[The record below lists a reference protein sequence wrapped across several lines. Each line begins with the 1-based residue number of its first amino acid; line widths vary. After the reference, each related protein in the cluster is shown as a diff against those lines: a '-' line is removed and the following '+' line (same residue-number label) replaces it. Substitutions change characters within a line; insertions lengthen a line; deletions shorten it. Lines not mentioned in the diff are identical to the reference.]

1 MNDQDELAFR
11 QMSHQEKK
19 ALIRARLDAARP
31 VRKERPPRDPL
42 VRRKYATRTA
52 EEKFWRRVRIEG
64 ECWLWQRGPFLS
76 VEKGRAVSARVWAIE
91 HFTGAKPTGKV
102 FSTCGRGNCV
112 LPAHQEEVPAG
123 SECVP
128 AAVVKAITRDAR
140 SDFEIAQEYHM
151 PAATVARIRQSAR
164 LDQIVAEGERAL
176 R

>member
-1 MNDQDELAFR
+1 MTHDEKMAF
-11 QMSHQEKK
+11 
-19 ALIRARLDAARP
+19 IRARLDAARP
-31 VRKERPPRDPL
+31 PRAERPPRDPL
-42 VRRKYATRTA
+42 VRRKYSTRTA

-76 VEKGRAVSARVWAIE
+76 VEKGKAVSARVWAIQ
-91 HFTGAKPTGKV
+91 HFTGKMPSGKV
-102 FSTCGRGNCV
+102 FSACGRGNCV

-128 AAVVKAITRDAR
+128 AAVVKAITKDAR

-151 PAATVARIRQSAR
+151 PPATVARIRQAAR
-164 LDQIVAEGERAL
+164 LDQIVAERENAL